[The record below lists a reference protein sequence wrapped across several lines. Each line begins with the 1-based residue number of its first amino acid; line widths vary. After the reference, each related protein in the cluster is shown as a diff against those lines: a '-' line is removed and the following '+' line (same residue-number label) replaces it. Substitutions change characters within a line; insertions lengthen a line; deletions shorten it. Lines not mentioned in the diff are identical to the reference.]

1 MSLKALGYIGANAV
15 NLQEWKDYACDIFG
29 AQLVSE
35 SPDQLKL
42 RLDDKHHRMTI
53 HKADAP
59 GARHFGWDVG
69 SREGLADTVAML
81 RQRGCE
87 VTQGT
92 VEECQDRRV
101 MGLVHVDDPSG
112 NALEL
117 FYGQMSGY
125 PFQPARPLSGFR
137 MGDLG
142 LGHVVFMTQAL
153 DQMLDFYGA
162 LGLRMSDYIVMHA
175 FGKVKAHFMHC
186 NPRHH
191 SIAMVPG
198 PHNAFHHMM
207 LEVNSLDDVGSA
219 YDLVNARKIN
229 VTQTFGKHTNDHM
242 LSFYS
247 QTPSGFEL
255 EYGCDGRTIDDEAA
269 WNVVEYDS
277 ISFWGHLG
285 PLNNP
290 AAEAR

>member
-15 NLQEWKDYACDIFG
+15 NLQAWKDYACDIFG

-290 AAEAR
+290 AG

>member
-137 MGDLG
+137 TGELG

-290 AAEAR
+290 AG

>member
-101 MGLVHVDDPSG
+101 MGLFHVDDPSG

-137 MGDLG
+137 TGELG

-290 AAEAR
+290 AG

>member
-59 GARHFGWDVG
+59 GARHFGWDTG
-69 SREGLADTVAML
+69 SRDGLADTVAML

-87 VTQGT
+87 VTEGT

-137 MGDLG
+137 MGELG

-162 LGLRMSDYIVMHA
+162 LGLHMSDYIVMHA

-255 EYGCDGRTIDDEAA
+255 EYGCEGRTIDDEAA

-290 AAEAR
+290 AG

>member
-137 MGDLG
+137 MGELG

-255 EYGCDGRTIDDEAA
+255 EYGCEGRTIDDEAA

-290 AAEAR
+290 AG

>member
-29 AQLVSE
+29 AQVVSE

-137 MGDLG
+137 TGDLG

-290 AAEAR
+290 AG

>member
-137 MGDLG
+137 TGDLG

-290 AAEAR
+290 AG

>member
-255 EYGCDGRTIDDEAA
+255 EYGCEGRTIDDEAA

-290 AAEAR
+290 AG

>member
-1 MSLKALGYIGANAV
+1 
-15 NLQEWKDYACDIFG
+15 
-29 AQLVSE
+29 
-35 SPDQLKL
+35 
-42 RLDDKHHRMTI
+42 MTI

-59 GARHFGWDVG
+59 GARHFGWDAG
-69 SREGLADTVAML
+69 SRGGLADTVALL

-87 VTQGT
+87 VKEGT
-92 VEECQDRRV
+92 VEECEDRRV

-112 NALEL
+112 NALEI

-142 LGHVVFMTQAL
+142 LGHVVFMTQVL
-153 DQMLDFYGA
+153 DPMLDFYGA
-162 LGLRMSDYIVMHA
+162 LGLRMSDYIVMRA
-175 FGKVKAHFMHC
+175 FGNVKAHFMHC

-229 VTQTFGKHTNDHM
+229 VTQTLGKHTNDHM

-255 EYGCDGRTIDDEAA
+255 EYGCNGRTIDDEAA
-269 WNVVEYDS
+269 WNIVEYDS
-277 ISFWGHLG
+277 ISYWGHIG

-290 AAEAR
+290 AH